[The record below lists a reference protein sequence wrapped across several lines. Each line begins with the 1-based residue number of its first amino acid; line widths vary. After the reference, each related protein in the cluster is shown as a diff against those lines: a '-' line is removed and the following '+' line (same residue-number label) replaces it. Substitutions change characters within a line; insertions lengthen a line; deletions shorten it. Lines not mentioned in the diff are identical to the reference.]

1 MSPIELIDHLTVKKT
16 PYKDIEIGKSIS
28 VFILNRW
35 LSMSNDLIDIIDDL
49 QDVTSRLNMEQVYK
63 LYLDYLPQQKIY
75 LRYVKAK
82 KSTSYSKELINLI
95 YKHFELSIKEIDL
108 FLNLVQDEELNQFL
122 VGLGYEKKQIK
133 KILKK
138 G

>member
-35 LSMSNDLIDIIDDL
+35 LSMSNDLIDVIDDL
-49 QDVTSRLNMEQVYK
+49 QDITSRLNMKQVYN

-82 KSTSYSKELINLI
+82 KSTSYSKELINIL
-95 YKHFELSIKEIDL
+95 YSHFELSMKEIDL
-108 FLNLVQDEELNQFL
+108 FLNLVQDSELNQFL
-122 VGLGYEKKQIK
+122 VDLGYEKKHIK